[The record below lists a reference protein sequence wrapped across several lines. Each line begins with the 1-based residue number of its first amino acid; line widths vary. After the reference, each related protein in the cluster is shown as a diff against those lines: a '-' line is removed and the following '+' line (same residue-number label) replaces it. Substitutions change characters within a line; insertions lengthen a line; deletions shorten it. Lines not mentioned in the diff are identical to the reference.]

1 MNTNILALASRLSD
15 QDLLARVSVLAGN
28 ERDASVEL
36 VAHLAALDARPAL
49 YAAQGHGSLFTYC
62 TEVLRLSEDAT
73 CNRIQ
78 AARACRDFPVILDL
92 LASGAMSLTSVRMLR
107 PRLTPE
113 NHEAVLTR
121 ASGRS
126 RREIEALIAELA
138 PRPDVPS
145 SVRKLPTA
153 TPAPAPIPAPTLVPA
168 APSPAPRAEAA
179 TLASHQPPPPISP
192 PPPLLTTRR
201 PIIETTSPERYRVQ
215 FTIGKESHE
224 KLRRVQA
231 LLRREIP
238 DGDPAAIFDR
248 ALSLLLEKV
257 EKAKVGAAA
266 KPRAPRP
273 IRPGADRQLRTPVVP
288 SRDVPR
294 HIKRAAER
302 RDGGQ
307 CAFVSRDGHRCT
319 ERSFLEFHHIEPY
332 ALGGLATLENISLR
346 CRRHNQYEAQL
357 IFGPHRASVVR
368 EAQGFRNPRG
378 V

>member
-1 MNTNILALASRLSD
+1 
-15 QDLLARVSVLAGN
+15 VLAGK
-28 ERDASVEL
+28 EREATVEL
-36 VAHLAALDARPAL
+36 VAHLAVLDARPAL

-78 AARACRDFPVILDL
+78 AARACRDSPVILDL

-107 PRLTPE
+107 PHLTPK
-113 NHEAVLTR
+113 NHEAVLAR
-121 ASGRS
+121 ASGRR
-126 RREIEALIAELA
+126 RREIEALVAELA
-138 PRPDVPS
+138 PRPDVRS
-145 SVRKLPTA
+145 SVRKLPT
-153 TPAPAPIPAPTLVPA
+153 TTPAPTLISATTLPA
-168 APSPAPRAEAA
+168 TRGDEAI
-179 TLASHQPPPPISP
+179 LEPPEPEPPISSPPPPISS
-192 PPPLLTTRR
+192 PPPLPTCR

-224 KLRRVQA
+224 KLRRVQD

-238 DGDPAAIFDR
+238 DGDPAAIFER

-257 EKAKVGAAA
+257 EKAKVGAAT

-319 ERSFLEFHHIEPY
+319 ERSFLEFHHIQPH

-357 IFGPHRASVVR
+357 IFGPHGISTVR
-368 EAQGFRNPRG
+368 ETQGFQSSAPG
-378 V
+378 VK